1 MLLYDFYG
9 NLLTPRQKRAFE
21 LHFALDLSI
30 TEVALELGMSRP
42 GAYDLVRRAE
52 STLLDTEVSVGAVE
66 RYLKERR
73 LLEGVLDRL
82 GRGEVDEARAAIRS
96 WLETGGE
103 SDV

>member
-9 NLLTPRQKRAFE
+9 NLLTLRQKRAFE

-30 TEVALELGMSRP
+30 TEIALEFGMSRP
-42 GAYDLVRRAE
+42 GAYDLVKRAE
-52 STLLDTEVSVGAVE
+52 ATLVDTETRVGAVE

-73 LLEGVLDRL
+73 FLEGVLARL
-82 GRGEVDEARAAIRS
+82 GRGEVDEAGKAIRT